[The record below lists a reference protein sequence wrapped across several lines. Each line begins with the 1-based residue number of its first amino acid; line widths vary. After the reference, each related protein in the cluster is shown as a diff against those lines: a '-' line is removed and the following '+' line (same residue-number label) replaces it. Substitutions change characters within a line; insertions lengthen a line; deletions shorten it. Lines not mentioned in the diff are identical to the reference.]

1 MKYKAKKGD
10 VIAICRKPSDIWT
23 LGRAY
28 RVTSKGLIDQFMFG
42 NEGVFYSI
50 DNSVRIAVIGDSDK
64 RKAAERLLAL
74 QGGFPYN
81 SADDLKAAINQLQAF

>member
-10 VIAICRKPSDIWT
+10 VIAICKKPCDIWT
-23 LGRAY
+23 LGRAH
-28 RVTSKGLIDQFMFG
+28 RVTSKGLIDQFSFG

-50 DNSVRIAVIGDSDK
+50 DNTVRIAVIGDSDK
-64 RKAAERLLAL
+64 REAASKLLAL

-81 SADDLKAAINQLQAF
+81 SAEDLKAAINQLQAF

>member
-10 VIAICRKPSDIWT
+10 VIAICKKPCDIWT
-23 LGRAY
+23 LGRAH
-28 RVTSKGLIDQFMFG
+28 RVTSKGLIDQFIFG

-74 QGGFPYN
+74 QGGNPFN
-81 SADDLKAAINQLQAF
+81 SADELKSAINAMQAF